1 MSNRQYNDILVN
13 KKIFKLGEKQF
24 NVEDPVTIA
33 KSLSIGHSSK
43 GKGEPFAFPL
53 INAFF
58 FAFTLVNVF
67 FFAFPLVNVQKTLS
81 GLVRKASV
89 GEKPLVHESK
99 SKPVQPP
106 HPHH

>member
-1 MSNRQYNDILVN
+1 MLVKST
-13 KKIFKLGEKQF
+13 KKNFKLGEKQF
-24 NVEDPVTIA
+24 NVEDPVTVA

-43 GKGEPFAFPL
+43 GKGELQP
-53 INAFF
+53 
-58 FAFTLVNVF
+58 FAFTLENVF
-67 FFAFPLVNVQKTLS
+67 FLFFCLPIIENVQKTLS

-106 HPHH
+106 HPHN